1 MSVHRRPFLHAMP
14 SLSPHSPTALQA
26 FGSSPSSLKI
36 GPRTTS
42 SSNGTTSPSLFSWD
56 VGFQSLQYTVA
67 PISTPSLQSGKLS
80 WGRIGTYIS
89 PCLFASLL
97 VPPKHSASPQIPSI
111 FPWPT
116 TLLLLSPF
124 YPLTP
129 NLDSKD
135 PLLVF
140 SSFHIPRK

>member
-14 SLSPHSPTALQA
+14 SLSPHIPTALQA

-56 VGFQSLQYTVA
+56 VGFQGLQHTVA
-67 PISTPSLQSGKLS
+67 PISTPSLQNGRLS

-89 PCLFASLL
+89 SCLCASLL
-97 VPPKHSASPQIPSI
+97 VPPKHPASPQIPS
-111 FPWPT
+111 